1 MSKNANKTLDR
12 DMAGIR
18 QDIPGNDRDIHS
30 IDRDMAGIDRDMP
43 AARHMLLSLKDKN

>member
-1 MSKNANKTLDR
+1 
-12 DMAGIR
+12 MAGIR

-30 IDRDMAGIDRDMP
+30 IARDMAGIDRDMP